1 MLTEIFQ
8 KIGNKDNTKEGLN
21 LLYDFMRQ
29 HPEADIEPF
38 LKNSSEFFQGYIRN
52 GLKEIENLRKMEK
65 HMNSGKFTRVNVVV
79 YVQFNFNLEFLN
91 IKFLNFIVRNFRL
104 TYNGHPAT
112 LLLIDYGKTVKNR
125 IMKIWQHNKVDRG
138 NSSKIFSRW
147 DFFVFKVVV
156 NLIIL
161 MEHSILFI
169 WFFDYAL
176 CLSVNVRLY

>member
-65 HMNSGKFTRVNVVV
+65 HMNSGKFTRLKYCVIINCSPR
-79 YVQFNFNLEFLN
+79 QPFL
-91 IKFLNFIVRNFRL
+91 
-104 TYNGHPAT
+104 
-112 LLLIDYGKTVKNR
+112 
-125 IMKIWQHNKVDRG
+125 
-138 NSSKIFSRW
+138 
-147 DFFVFKVVV
+147 
-156 NLIIL
+156 
-161 MEHSILFI
+161 
-169 WFFDYAL
+169 
-176 CLSVNVRLY
+176 